1 LLFALLLPRRLAQEV
16 PGPGFLLQLVLAA
29 LVAMAAMA
37 VMPSSWLV
45 CGSFFFFC
53 RASCALDFGT

>member
-1 LLFALLLPRRLAQEV
+1 V